1 MPRLLRRALAAAV
14 ALSIAAL
21 LPTWSAQAEPARAA
35 GSTRQRLYVTNSA
48 GNDVHVVDMTTLEV
62 IKRVEV
68 GPQPHGI
75 AAPRDARVIF
85 VAIEAMKQPAG
96 ELVWY
101 DPQTDAVTRRLTIGP
116 EPNQLACTPDGKI
129 AYVPCKDGYYWV
141 IDTDKAEVITKVF
154 TGGRPHNTL
163 SSVDGRHMYLSPMGN
178 PKKVIITET
187 ATHKIVGEVPFSNVT
202 RPIALADDQKRVYA
216 QVDGLIGFE
225 VGDIPGRRMI
235 HRVESAIPEALKSK
249 ASRSHGL
256 ALSPNQKE
264 VWSCDSFHALVAV
277 FDVTVEP
284 PRQVASIATDGP
296 VYWLHFTPDGKYCI
310 VSERETN
317 QVAIVDAA
325 TRKIVKHIPVGKV
338 PKRTLVLDVPL
349 RSNTGAN

>member
-1 MPRLLRRALAAAV
+1 MRTNRIAV
-14 ALSIAAL
+14 AAAL
-21 LPTWSAQAEPARAA
+21 LAFAGLAA
-35 GSTRQRLYVTNSA
+35 GQSTRQKLYVTNSA
-48 GNDVHVVDMTTLEV
+48 GSDMTIIDMATLEV
-62 IKRVEV
+62 LKTVEV

-75 AAPRDARVIF
+75 AAPNDARVIF

-101 DPQTDAVTRRLTIGP
+101 DPQTDKVTRRMTIGP
-116 EPNQLACTPDGKI
+116 EPNQLACTPDGKV
-129 AYVPCKDGYYWV
+129 AYVPCKDGNYWV

-163 SSVDGRHMYLSPMGN
+163 CSKDGKFMYLSPMGT
-178 PKKVIITET
+178 PKKVVICDT

-225 VGDIPGRRMI
+225 VGDIPGRKMI
-235 HRVESAIPEALKSK
+235 HRVASGIPEDLRAK

-256 ALSPNQKE
+256 AISPNQKE

-284 PRQVASIATDGP
+284 PKEIALIRTDGP
-296 VYWLHFTPDGKYCI
+296 VYWLHFTPEGKYCI

-317 QVAIVDAA
+317 KVAIVDAA
-325 TRKIVKHIPVGKV
+325 TKQIVKHIPVGKV
-338 PKRTLVLDVPL
+338 PKRTLVLNVPIG
-349 RSNTGAN
+349 SNTPAN